1 MEKTLHDLGQIV
13 LNGLPT
19 FFLVLILAI
28 FVKFLLIKP
37 LENVL
42 SERRKLIEG
51 ARESARESLNAA
63 DTKIAEYQQAL
74 SRARADIYREQA
86 EFLKKLQ
93 EEQAELI
100 RSVRLETDQRVAEIK
115 LSIAK
120 DADQAREGLEAQSEA
135 LADEIANTILRRSA
149 A

>member
-42 SERRKLIEG
+42 AERRKLIEG

-135 LADEIANTILRRSA
+135 LADEIANSILRRSA